1 LLAWIFENLLVFVC
15 GSFFGGDLR
24 FFWFGVADPVGRCG
38 GKSFGNVSG
47 EEWRWR
53 GFVVVE
59 ERFWSGRSGVVVV
72 ECVELCW
79 EGEEV
84 VWSVEVVVE
93 VCIGL
98 RIKGEGNMRVFQE
111 ER

>member
-1 LLAWIFENLLVFVC
+1 
-15 GSFFGGDLR
+15 
-24 FFWFGVADPVGRCG
+24 
-38 GKSFGNVSG
+38 
-47 EEWRWR
+47 
-53 GFVVVE
+53 
-59 ERFWSGRSGVVVV
+59 
-72 ECVELCW
+72 LCW

>member
-1 LLAWIFENLLVFVC
+1 M
-15 GSFFGGDLR
+15 
-24 FFWFGVADPVGRCG
+24 
-38 GKSFGNVSG
+38 
-47 EEWRWR
+47 
-53 GFVVVE
+53 VVE
-59 ERFWSGRSGVVVV
+59 ERFWSGRGGVVVV

-98 RIKGEGNMRVFQE
+98 RIKGEGNLRVFQE
-111 ER
+111 DR